1 MKIAQAEILGIIDDD
16 RIGIGNVDA
25 VFDDRGRNQHVELPV
40 DKIHNQLFELFG
52 RHLAVADSH
61 PRPGAE
67 PSNHTLKRHQI
78 LHPVVDEIDLSA
90 PIQLGIDGVADNLL
104 RKDMRFGNDRLSVG
118 RRRRDDG
125 EVARPHEREL
135 QRAGNRRRG
144 EGQRIDI
151 DAHLRQLLLGRYAE
165 LLLLVDNKQSQV
177 VEFHL
182 LAQDLVRTDQDVDA
196 TLGQLG

>member
-1 MKIAQAEILGIIDDD
+1 
-16 RIGIGNVDA
+16 
-25 VFDDRGRNQHVELPV
+25 
-40 DKIHNQLFELFG
+40 
-52 RHLAVADSH
+52 
-61 PRPGAE
+61 
-67 PSNHTLKRHQI
+67 
-78 LHPVVDEIDLSA
+78 
-90 PIQLGIDGVADNLL
+90 
-104 RKDMRFGNDRLSVG
+104 MRFGNDRLSVG